1 MTALETLKQE
11 LIAQKKAIEEKGG
24 TVIVKNDYPSPSEI
38 TAGIKT
44 IPTTSTSQTTN
55 NN

>member
-11 LIAQKKAIEEKGG
+11 LLAQKAAIEAKGG
-24 TVIVKNDYPSPSEI
+24 TVIVKNTYPSPSEI
-38 TAGIKT
+38 TAGIAT
-44 IPTTSTSQTTN
+44 IPTN